1 MGGPGQ
7 ATFWTGTALNCVSK
21 SNEIALSHGR
31 FSSAAGECNNG
42 AIVARGISVQ
52 NNLYTSK
59 LNVTVTPDIAGKTIM
74 CFHDNTYN
82 ITLHLTVVIPT
93 TGLSLSM
100 VTRTILHP

>member
-7 ATFWTGTALNCVSK
+7 ATVWTGTALNCVSK
-21 SNEIALSHGR
+21 SNEITLSHGR
-31 FSSAAGECNNG
+31 FLSAAGECNNG
-42 AIVARGISVQ
+42 AIVVRGISVQ

-74 CFHDNTYN
+74 CFHDNEYN
-82 ITLHLTVVIPT
+82 ITFYFSAVIPT

-100 VTRTILHP
+100 ATRTILH